1 MKRVVRS
8 AVESAAGMVDQHREV
23 VVLALTSDSE
33 ELRLSA
39 RKAREKALHSF
50 ANERDD
56 ESGLA
61 KHVATALTNRVA
73 IPAFWVEHHWQA
85 ILAAVTRREATD
97 HALTKSVL
105 KWLETYAG
113 ETDTPVFKVQ
123 SWQYKAATTR
133 AQVLAEVKAALIGVR
148 DALREVGELP
158 EYEDAA

>member
-8 AVESAAGMVDQHREV
+8 AVESAAGIVDQHREV

-39 RKAREKALHSF
+39 RKAREKALYSF

-73 IPAFWVEHHWQA
+73 TPAFWIEHHWQA
-85 ILAAVTRREATD
+85 ILAAVIRREATD
-97 HALTKSVL
+97 HALAKSVL
-105 KWLETYAG
+105 KWLETYEG

-123 SWQYKAATTR
+123 SWQYKTGTAR
-133 AQVLAEVKAALIGVR
+133 AQVLAEVKDALTAVR

-158 EYEDAA
+158 PYESAA